1 MTTTRPVVEI
11 ADVAV
16 RVEPEPGLD
25 LEYTVRNGHRQA
37 VWLVDDDDL
46 VWSRRDDRIE
56 LSFARA
62 HLAAD
67 VEPFGYFA
75 PDTCEV
81 GAGGVVERRV
91 HLTWPQPLNRLW
103 NDRAEAAPPP
113 GLYRLRVRVGYGLTP
128 SPEPSELDEDV
139 DASVLRWQ
147 HEAVSEP
154 VEVRVPD
161 YSVDGA
167 PQ

>member
-1 MTTTRPVVEI
+1 
-11 ADVAV
+11 
-16 RVEPEPGLD
+16 
-25 LEYTVRNGHRQA
+25 
-37 VWLVDDDDL
+37 
-46 VWSRRDDRIE
+46 
-56 LSFARA
+56 
-62 HLAAD
+62 
-67 VEPFGYFA
+67 
-75 PDTCEV
+75 
-81 GAGGVVERRV
+81 
-91 HLTWPQPLNRLW
+91 
-103 NDRAEAAPPP
+103 
-113 GLYRLRVRVGYGLTP
+113 VGYGLTP